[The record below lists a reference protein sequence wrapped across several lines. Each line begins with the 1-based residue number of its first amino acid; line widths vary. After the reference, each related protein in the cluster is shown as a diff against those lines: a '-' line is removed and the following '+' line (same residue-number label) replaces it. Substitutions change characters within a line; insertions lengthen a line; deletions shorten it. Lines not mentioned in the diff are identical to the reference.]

1 MIGTF
6 NFLKLRLKIWITDS
20 QRLIRVCKLTQQF
33 NTDSQRVIRVCK
45 LTQQFNW
52 LFEMTIQSENQP
64 RILGKSDQGSHAVL
78 KQILKISK

>member
-6 NFLKLRLKIWITDS
+6 NFLKLRRKIWI
-20 QRLIRVCKLTQQF
+20 
-33 NTDSQRVIRVCK
+33 TDSQRVIRVCK

-78 KQILKISK
+78 RQILKIPK